1 MPPDAAS
8 AARLQRMRHAV
19 AQHAVASHVPIKQQA
34 PPMPRPPGHLPP
46 IAQILRGDWHET
58 ALGPVFI
65 RDDWYPLDHAHG
77 TLPLSAPLS
86 VSNEALSYLLGAAAP
101 DPARLAFF
109 DIETTGLSGGTGTYI
124 VLAGLGSYEDGAFR
138 MRQYFLADIAS
149 EQAMLTMLAADLARF
164 DGIVTYNGRAFDVP
178 FVETRLTLA
187 RIASPCD
194 GMPHFDLL
202 HPVRR
207 LYKHRMPAC
216 RLADAERRLLRI
228 DRPDDV
234 PGWQIPQ
241 LYFDYVRAGRASP
254 LRGVF
259 RHNAEDVLSLVGVLA
274 TLAGLLSDDAA
285 LDPDDA
291 AAAGRWWEA
300 AANPERARSLY
311 AYALPWLDGGPD
323 WAWAAGRHARLSAR
337 AGDREEAARLWAA
350 LWRRGDRAAGLALAK
365 HHEHRSRDLDAALAV
380 TCGLLPAAVGAEAAA
395 LALRRARVERK
406 LARRYGVVGQK
417 LRTA

>member
-1 MPPDAAS
+1 MTTDAAS
-8 AARLQRMRHAV
+8 ASRLQRMRHAV
-19 AQHAVASHVPIKQQA
+19 AQHTAAPHPTIKPQA
-34 PPMPRPPGHLPP
+34 PPVASAPEHLPP
-46 IAQILRGDWHET
+46 IAQVLRGDWYET
-58 ALGPVFI
+58 AFGPVFI
-65 RDDWYPLDHAHG
+65 RDDWYPLDHARG
-77 TLPLSAPLS
+77 SLPLSAPLAAS
-86 VSNEALSYLLGAAAP
+86 SEALSHLLGAPAP

-138 MRQYFLADIAS
+138 MRQYFLADIAN
-149 EQAMLTMLAADLARF
+149 ERAMLAMLAADLARF

-207 LYKHRMPAC
+207 FYKHRMSAC

-228 DRPDDV
+228 ERPDDV
-234 PGWQIPQ
+234 PGWLIPQ

-254 LRGVF
+254 LRAVF
-259 RHNAEDVLSLVGVLA
+259 RHNAEDVLSLAGLLA

-323 WAWAAGRHARLSAR
+323 WAWAAARHARLSAR
-337 AGDREEAARLWAA
+337 AGDRAEAARLWAA

-380 TCGLLPAAVGAEAAA
+380 TRGLLVAAVGAEAGA
-395 LALRRARVERK
+395 LALRRIRIERK
-406 LARRYGVVGQK
+406 LAHRYGDAGQK